1 MNTPQEKDT
10 NVTSRKSTCSVKSFR
25 EKVHDA
31 VTDEVNVLVVL
42 MVLMIAGIVF
52 LK

>member
-1 MNTPQEKDT
+1 MSTPQENDIKDT
-10 NVTSRKSTCSVKSFR
+10 SKKSTCSVKLFR

-31 VTDEVNVLVVL
+31 ITDEVNILVAL
-42 MVLMIAGIVF
+42 MVLMIAAIVF

>member
-1 MNTPQEKDT
+1 MN
-10 NVTSRKSTCSVKSFR
+10 RKSTCFVKSFR
-25 EKVHDA
+25 KKVHDA
-31 VTDEVNVLVVL
+31 VTDEVNILVAL